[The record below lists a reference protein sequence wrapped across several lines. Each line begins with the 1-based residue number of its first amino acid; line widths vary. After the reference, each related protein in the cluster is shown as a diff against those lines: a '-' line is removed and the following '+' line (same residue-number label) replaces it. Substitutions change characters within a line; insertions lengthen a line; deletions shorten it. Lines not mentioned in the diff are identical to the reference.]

1 MTERTSSLEMSLEK
15 RAQSAL
21 PSTMWKEA
29 APDSMD
35 LVQLFPLS
43 QLEDND
49 D

>member
-1 MTERTSSLEMSLEK
+1 MTERTSSLELSLEK

-21 PSTMWKEA
+21 PPTMWKEP
-29 APDSMD
+29 APDSID
-35 LVQLFPLS
+35 LGQLFSLS